1 MTYVI
6 AEPCINTKDTAC
18 VEVCPVDCIHPK
30 KDEAAVE
37 KENKLYIDPET
48 CKVERGKTVENADC
62 FVKTSKE
69 LFVKMYNGHHVPGM
83 SDFMSGRIKSNNPFA
98 MKTFVEAFSG

>member
-6 AEPCINTKDTAC
+6 AEPCIDTKDTAC

-30 KDEAAVE
+30 KDEPEFE

-48 CKVERGKTVENADC
+48 CIDC
-62 FVKTSKE
+62 
-69 LFVKMYNGHHVPGM
+69 GACVPVCPVQAI
-83 SDFMSGRIKSNNPFA
+83 FPEEEVPEKWANFTAI
-98 MKTFVEAFSG
+98 EAEWYEKRK